1 MEIIDNSDTL
11 TSEQAREILR
21 KIIRLCRDQAKAH
34 TPDLNLWAETWCILV
49 KDHAMDI
56 ASDNEMYSMARK
68 KD

>member
-1 MEIIDNSDTL
+1 MEIVDNSDTL

-21 KIIRLCRDQAKAH
+21 KTIRLCRDQAKAH

-49 KDHAMDI
+49 KDHAI
-56 ASDNEMYSMARK
+56 NITSDNEMHSMARK